1 MAMKNITISAKL
13 FIGAMAAAG
22 VAALAAGL
30 MQWECK
36 DPVRFLSFLVMALIS
51 SRLKVKLPGTNG
63 NMSVN
68 LPFILIALAV
78 LSFSETVLIAAASA
92 LVQGLPARGKSLKPV
107 QALFNV
113 CTLVVAVATATLV
126 YIRAALIPSLAA
138 KSMLIALAGA
148 AFLVADILPV
158 ATVISLTEN
167 LNLVKVWRDMLQL
180 TFSYFALSAG
190 IAAIAATA
198 THYVGW
204 RTPLVV
210 LPVMIASYVSYNRYF
225 RLPAAV
231 AVANL
236 QFATL
241 PAGAREKAGMQH

>member
-1 MAMKNITISAKL
+1 MKNTTISAKL
-13 FIGAMAAAG
+13 FIASMIVAG
-22 VAALAAGL
+22 IGALAVGL
-30 MQWECK
+30 LQWECN
-36 DPVRFLSFLVMALIS
+36 DPVRFLSFLIIAVIA

-68 LPFILIALAV
+68 LPFILIAVAE
-78 LSFSETVLIAAASA
+78 LSFPEAVLIAGVSA
-92 LVQGLPARGKSLKPV
+92 FVQCQPAKGQSLKPV
-107 QALFNV
+107 QAFFNV
-113 CTLVVAVATATLV
+113 STLMVASAATSLV

-148 AFLVADILPV
+148 AFLVADTLPV
-158 ATVISLTEN
+158 SAVISLTEN
-167 LNLVKVWRDMLQL
+167 LSLINVWRQMLGL

-190 IAAIAATA
+190 VAAIAATA
-198 THYVGW
+198 SHYVGW
-204 RTPLVV
+204 RTPLMV

-231 AVANL
+231 AIANL

-241 PAGAREKAGMQH
+241 PAGAREKAEIQRS

>member
-1 MAMKNITISAKL
+1 MKNMTLSAKL
-13 FIGAMAAAG
+13 FIGVMAAAG
-22 VAALAAGL
+22 MAALAGGL
-30 MQWECK
+30 VRWECK
-36 DPVRFLSFLVMALIS
+36 DLVRFLSFLIIALVA

-78 LSFSETVLIAAASA
+78 LSFPETVLIAAASA
-92 LVQGLPARGKSLKPV
+92 LIQGLPSRGGNWKPVQGL
-107 QALFNV
+107 FNV
-113 CTLVVAVATATLV
+113 STLVVAVAIADLAYT
-126 YIRAALIPSLAA
+126 RSALIRSLAA
-138 KSMLIALAGA
+138 KSMLMALAGA
-148 AFLVADILPV
+148 AFLVADTLPV
-158 ATVISLTEN
+158 ATVIALTEH
-167 LNLVKVWRDMLQL
+167 LTFVKVWRDILEL

-210 LPVMIASYVSYNRYF
+210 LPVMIASYLSYKRYF
-225 RLPAAV
+225 RLAAAV
-231 AVANL
+231 AIANL

-241 PAGAREKAGMQH
+241 PAGAREKAEIRYS

>member
-1 MAMKNITISAKL
+1 MKNMTLSAKL
-13 FIGAMAAAG
+13 FIGVMAAAG
-22 VAALAAGL
+22 MAALAGGL
-30 MQWECK
+30 VQWECK
-36 DPVRFLSFLVMALIS
+36 DPVRFLSFLIIALVA

-92 LVQGLPARGKSLKPV
+92 LIQGLPARGKSMKPV

-113 CTLVVAVATATLV
+113 STLVVALAAADLV
-126 YIRAALIPSLAA
+126 YKYSAAIPSLAA
-138 KSMLIALAGA
+138 KSLLIALAGA
-148 AFLVADILPV
+148 AFLVTDTLPV
-158 ATVISLTEN
+158 AGVISLTED
-167 LNLVKVWRDMLQL
+167 LKLLGVWRHMLEM

-190 IAAIAATA
+190 VAAIAVTA
-198 THYVGW
+198 TRYVGW
-204 RTPLVV
+204 QTPLLV
-210 LPVMIASYVSYNRYF
+210 LPVMAASYISYKRCF
-225 RLPAAV
+225 RLSTAL

-241 PAGAREKAGMQH
+241 PAGAREKAEIQYS